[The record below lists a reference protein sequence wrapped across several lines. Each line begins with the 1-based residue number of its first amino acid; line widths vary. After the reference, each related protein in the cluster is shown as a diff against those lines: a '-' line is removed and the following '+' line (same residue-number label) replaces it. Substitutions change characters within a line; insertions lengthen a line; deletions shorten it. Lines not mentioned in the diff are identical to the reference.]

1 MFWLNRVGLINFC
14 FKALIRVVFLTLH
27 STNLFFLYQLL
38 PLDKEDLVRVLDFY
52 FYGANTC
59 CIFTFL
65 YTVLT
70 FLPLIPSA
78 GRCISL
84 STSNLL
90 WKT

>member
-59 CIFTFL
+59 SIFTFL
-65 YTVLT
+65 YAVLT
-70 FLPLIPSA
+70 PSA
-78 GRCISL
+78 GRRISL